1 MPVQGPQTRVPAYS
15 RGVRSS
21 MRKRGNIETGVEDNR
36 INRRP
41 RRPLRLIFEHLL
53 RTHDAL
59 STGFRMLATNNGRNR
74 IFHSGCRD
82 PSILTDDEVVP
93 ARLAGRSTG
102 DRPRR
107 SRSTTCG
114 KEFHASKKEPLQVD
128 LKLTA
133 TVFVTIF
140 VAEIADKTQIATLL
154 YASNAQH
161 SRLSVFIGSAL
172 ALIVASGV
180 AVLAG
185 VGLSNWIDERLMAR
199 VAGIAFILVGIWT
212 IARG

>member
-1 MPVQGPQTRVPAYS
+1 M
-15 RGVRSS
+15 
-21 MRKRGNIETGVEDNR
+21 
-36 INRRP
+36 
-41 RRPLRLIFEHLL
+41 
-53 RTHDAL
+53 
-59 STGFRMLATNNGRNR
+59 
-74 IFHSGCRD
+74 
-82 PSILTDDEVVP
+82 
-93 ARLAGRSTG
+93 
-102 DRPRR
+102 
-107 SRSTTCG
+107 
-114 KEFHASKKEPLQVD
+114 D

-172 ALIVASGV
+172 ALMVASGA

-199 VAGIAFILVGIWT
+199 VAGIAFILVGVWT
-212 IARG
+212 IVRA

>member
-1 MPVQGPQTRVPAYS
+1 M
-15 RGVRSS
+15 
-21 MRKRGNIETGVEDNR
+21 
-36 INRRP
+36 
-41 RRPLRLIFEHLL
+41 
-53 RTHDAL
+53 
-59 STGFRMLATNNGRNR
+59 
-74 IFHSGCRD
+74 
-82 PSILTDDEVVP
+82 
-93 ARLAGRSTG
+93 
-102 DRPRR
+102 
-107 SRSTTCG
+107 
-114 KEFHASKKEPLQVD
+114 QVD

-172 ALIVASGV
+172 ALMVASGV

-185 VGLSNWIDERLMAR
+185 AGLSNWIDEKLMAH

-212 IARG
+212 IARA